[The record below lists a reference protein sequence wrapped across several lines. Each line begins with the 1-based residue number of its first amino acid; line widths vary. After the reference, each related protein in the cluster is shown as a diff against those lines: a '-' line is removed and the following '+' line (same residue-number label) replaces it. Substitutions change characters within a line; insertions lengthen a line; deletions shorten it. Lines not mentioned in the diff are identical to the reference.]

1 MAVWL
6 VPRDRHSPIHNSL
19 REIMT
24 LGLIPIRTTLL
35 GESSFP
41 TDVSPGG
48 STEVYRDQSAEMTSH
63 LCVPSVP
70 DPVPGPRETQVSMWQ
85 HLSSG
90 AHSRAPR
97 YRSCCSVKCLFLVCN
112 KKLEP
117 KCRFPGSLSSQL
129 TFLQQDFLSR
139 KQRLIFKFFTGN
151 GNSLRNESIGYC
163 LNSIVW

>member
-6 VPRDRHSPIHNSL
+6 VPKDRHSPIRNSL

-24 LGLIPIRTTLL
+24 LGLIPFRTTLL

-41 TDVSPGG
+41 TDVRPGG
-48 STEVYRDQSAEMTSH
+48 STEIYRDQSAELTGH

-70 DPVPGPRETQVSMWQ
+70 GPGETQVSMWQ

-90 AHSRAPR
+90 AHSRALR
-97 YRSCCSVKCLFLVCN
+97 YRSCCSVKCLFLVCD

-117 KCRFPGSLSSQL
+117 EC
-129 TFLQQDFLSR
+129 
-139 KQRLIFKFFTGN
+139 
-151 GNSLRNESIGYC
+151 
-163 LNSIVW
+163 